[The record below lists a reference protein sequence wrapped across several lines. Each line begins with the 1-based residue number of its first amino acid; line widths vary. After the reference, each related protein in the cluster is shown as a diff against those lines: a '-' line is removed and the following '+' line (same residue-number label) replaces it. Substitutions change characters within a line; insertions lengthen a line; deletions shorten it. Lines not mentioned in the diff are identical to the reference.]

1 LSAGLVENERVDLFD
16 QAVALGV
23 RYELAREENPAL
35 RVAPAD
41 ERLGADQCAVVEPE
55 EWLVEDE
62 QLCALYREGQLAS
75 ESGR

>member
-1 LSAGLVENERVDLFD
+1 
-16 QAVALGV
+16 VAQ
-23 RYELAREENPAL
+23 
-35 RVAPAD
+35 AD